1 MDRDDHALAL
11 TNETAAPKC
20 LDTSLLTDRA
30 REWMQHVK
38 WACLNLQAD
47 LKRGL
52 KKRKAAELWSRM
64 LLEQRQF
71 HLSAERLRKLFDAWL
86 KQRGAD
92 LAAGIAEGVAGD
104 KALINE
110 RLCGRPAKRNIP
122 AAVIARFWSLYL
134 DMKDKASVQAAWRT
148 LMRKFCDGEAI
159 AKGITWQTIFMREHP
174 ADDLPAHCPWSLHR
188 PPPGWSMSNFS
199 QLPKPDDVTRAL
211 ALRGIGAAKAVLAK
225 TAGVNIAWDSLRV
238 GECYF
243 IDDHDLDFRCI
254 VGGQIVRLR
263 LIVLREA
270 RTRRTLAYVARPRL
284 KEEDGTQRSIT
295 RRDVQHLLA
304 GWLYHFG
311 IPRDFECYL
320 HCENAAAAVS
330 EDFEQLLLRV
340 SAGRLRIDRTAVY
353 RGVVQNAGFTQSGG
367 TPTGK
372 AMIESSFRLLDLELA
387 HIRGATGR
395 NYLHKPE
402 DHEHRLGHTRRL
414 LDRINSLTLTDREE
428 VATLM
433 QTGDLKLPFPSIW
446 EAHHELSLAIQR
458 MDARTWHECEGFI
471 TVHEFR
477 TSPDSSLYYPLNK
490 ELLPLLDKKALC
502 MVREFFDYPETL
514 QNRMLG
520 EWGRKRA
527 ESPAECWMRLMPT
540 IKWAR
545 ISDAGLFELMLDS
558 IPHEYKGQ
566 GTVKVEIAGQKIEFR
581 GPIDVQPGTKI
592 KLRTNFDNPFAAWA
606 QDEAGRVVGTLERVE
621 RIAYHDAE
629 TMRERAEFKAVQLAR
644 ATQSIRVLEAHDPDA
659 VQRMS
664 DNAFAEHLLTTL
676 EGDKPT
682 HSATISSPLSDRL
695 LGAVAAKPDTADA
708 EIDAIAAAM
717 D

>member
-11 TNETAAPKC
+11 TAELPAVKT

-30 REWMQHVK
+30 REWMEHVK
-38 WACLNLQAD
+38 WACLNLQAE
-47 LKRGL
+47 LKRGM
-52 KKRKAAELWSRM
+52 KKRPAAVLWSRQ

-71 HLSAERLRKLFDAWL
+71 TLSAERLRKLFDAWL
-86 KQRGAD
+86 KQRGDD
-92 LAAGIAEGVAGD
+92 LAAGVPEGIAGD
-104 KALINE
+104 KALVNE
-110 RLCGRPAKRNIP
+110 RLCGRAAKRNIP

-134 DMKDKASVQAAWRT
+134 DMKDKASVQAAWRS
-148 LMRKFCDGEAI
+148 LMRKFCDGEVI
-159 AKGITWQTIFMREHP
+159 AKGITWRTIFMREHP
-174 ADDLPAHCPWSLHR
+174 ADDIPAVCPWSLHR
-188 PPPGWSMSNFS
+188 PPPGWSMSNFA

-225 TAGVNIAWDSLRV
+225 TAGVNIDWNSLRI

-284 KEEDGTQRSIT
+284 KEEDGTQRSVT

-311 IPRDFECYL
+311 IPRDFECFL

-330 EDFEQLLLRV
+330 EDFEQMLLRV
-340 SAGRLRIDRTAVY
+340 SGGRLRIDRTAVY

-387 HIRGATGR
+387 HVRGATGR
-395 NYLHKPE
+395 NYIFKPE
-402 DHEHRLGHTRRL
+402 EHEGRLGATRKL
-414 LDRINSLTLTDREE
+414 LDRINTLSIPDRNE
-428 VATLM
+428 VAEMM
-433 QTGDLKLPFPSIW
+433 QAGDLKLPFPSIW

-458 MDARTWHECEGFI
+458 MDARTWHDCEGFL

-477 TSPDSSLYYPLNK
+477 TSPDSAIYYPLNK
-490 ELLPLLDKKALC
+490 ELLPSLDSAALGI
-502 MVREFFDYPETL
+502 VRDFFSFPESL

-527 ESPAECWMRLMPT
+527 ESPAECWMRLMPS

-545 ISDAGLFELMLDS
+545 ISDASLFELMLDTVV
-558 IPHEYKGQ
+558 IEYKGQ
-566 GTVKVEIAGQKIEFR
+566 GGVKCEIGGNKIEFR
-581 GPIDVQPGTKI
+581 GDIDAQPGQRVR
-592 KLRTNFDNPFAAWA
+592 LRTNFDNPFAAWA
-606 QDEAGRVVGTLERVE
+606 QDEAGRVLGMLERVE
-621 RIAYHDAE
+621 RIAYHDAQ

-644 ATQSIRVLEAHDPDA
+644 ATQTIRVLEAHDPDA
-659 VQRMS
+659 MQRMS

-682 HSATISSPLSDRL
+682 PSATISSPTSDRL
-695 LGAVAAKPDTADA
+695 LAAVEAKPDTSDA